1 MIIKSSQR
9 WGTKQ
14 LADHLTNNEENEHIH
29 FSDCRGIVADTVH
42 DALDD
47 MDDLSHRSTRCQK
60 HLYHVSVSP
69 DRQMNEKEWE
79 EVWQT
84 YEAEFCLEDRPYI
97 EVTHTKKDG
106 RTHKHRVYERVGD
119 DGRAVELS
127 YTYQRNEKVAR
138 ILEYRLGH
146 PLTVGKHNRIV
157 MRQLFADGYQDVV
170 DWMQSRNAHTQTRPV
185 AISNHTDYQQQ
196 KRTGMTVQQV
206 KADLQAA
213 YQASDNGKSFEVAIA
228 AQGYIL
234 ARGDR
239 GIVVMDICGGIH
251 SPRRRLEVKAAELK
265 AKWADLNPDH
275 LPTVAE
281 VKQNRKEKPV
291 TVNPILSQQD
301 RVVVDNHKALLQSQI
316 QDEKQRKQKQVQRRN
331 EQIAKSGSDFLSKF
345 HEQNSEVFH
354 HITDGDIDR

>member
-14 LADHLTNNEENEHIH
+14 LADHLTNSEENEHIH
-29 FSDCRGIVADTVH
+29 FSDCRGIFADTVH

-47 MDDLSHRSTRCQK
+47 MEDLSHRSTRCQK
-60 HLYHVSVSP
+60 HLYHVSISP
-69 DRQMNEKEWE
+69 DRRMNKKEWA

-97 EVTHTKKDG
+97 EVTHTKGG
-106 RTHKHRVYERVGD
+106 RIHKHRVYERVGD
-119 DGRAVELS
+119 DGRAVPLS

-138 ILEYRLGH
+138 ILEYKMGQ

-157 MRQLFADGYQDVV
+157 MRQLLADGYQEVV
-170 DWMQSRNAHTQTRPV
+170 DWMESQNAHAQTRPV

-206 KADLQAA
+206 KDDLQAA
-213 YQASDNGKSFEVAIA
+213 YQMSDNGKTFEAAIA
-228 AQGYIL
+228 EKGYIL

-239 GIVVMDICGGIH
+239 RKIVVLDRCGGIH
-251 SPRRRLEVKAAELK
+251 SPRRRLDVKAAEIR
-265 AKWADLNPDH
+265 AKWADLSPDH
-275 LPTVAE
+275 LPKVVE
-281 VKQNRKEKPV
+281 VKQQRKEKPV

-301 RVVVDNHKALLQSQI
+301 RTAVETNKALLQN
-316 QDEKQRKQKQVQRRN
+316 QDEKQRKQKQLKQHS
-331 EQIAKSGSDFLSKF
+331 EQIAKASGDVLPQF
-345 HEQNSEVFH
+345 HAQNSEVFQ
-354 HITDGDIDR
+354 HITDGDRDR